1 VVLRLSQKQAEFLPG
16 RTSMGTSNRI
26 NSDSLVDLVFYL
38 KWKSNFAIH
47 TDGYQA
53 SRVNIWRDFFPPVFL
68 DAVMN
73 KEAGDRLQIPLKKSE
88 IVASFEPRNLF
99 DIENTQFDRRY
110 GENDYTEPRRGRFYP
125 KGRLKGLAG
134 IFKDNIQP
142 FRCVRIGNGHLTVDF
157 NHPLAG
163 KELDLAVVV
172 GKVGNKRTELGG
184 ISVDWMESLT
194 AGPGMQ
200 APWQNQLTD
209 FFSDNCFCRADD
221 QGDAEFYREPRL
233 VQHIDDTARAVLS
246 NTYGR
251 FLTDGMRVLD
261 LMSSC
266 QSHIPYSLHLDRLVG
281 LGLNQHE
288 LKNNPQLS
296 DFLIQDLNTEARLP
310 FESDTFDAV
319 INTVSVEYLTD
330 PLAIFREVSRVLRP
344 DGYFIITFSNR
355 WFPAKA
361 IKIWQELHEFERMG
375 LVLEYFLRAGGF
387 KDLQTYSFRGL
398 PRPHD
403 DKYFPDLLF
412 SDPVYA
418 VWGRKHLPELS

>member
-1 VVLRLSQKQAEFLPG
+1 
-16 RTSMGTSNRI
+16 MGTSNRI

-73 KEAGDRLQIPLKKSE
+73 KEAGERLQVPLKNSE
-88 IVASFEPRNLF
+88 IVASFEPRKLF
-99 DIENTQFDRRY
+99 DIKNTQFDRRY
-110 GENDYTEPRRGRFYP
+110 GEPTYTEPRRGRFYP

-134 IFKDNIQP
+134 IFKDNVQP
-142 FRCVRIGNGHLTVDF
+142 FRCVGISNGRLTVDF

-163 KELDLAVVV
+163 KELDLAVVI
-172 GKVGNKRTELGG
+172 GKVGNKRAELGG
-184 ISVDWMESLT
+184 ISVDWMETLT

-209 FFSDNCFCRADD
+209 YFSDDCFCRADD
-221 QGDAEFYREPRL
+221 QADAEFYREPRL
-233 VQHIDDTARAVLS
+233 VQHIDDTARAIVS

-261 LMSSC
+261 LMSSW
-266 QSHIPYSLHLDRLVG
+266 QSHIPSSLHLDRLVG
-281 LGLNQHE
+281 LGLNQNE
-288 LKNNPQLS
+288 LKKNPQLS
-296 DFLIQDLNTEARLP
+296 DFLIQDLNAEARLP

-355 WFPAKA
+355 WFPTKA

-387 KDLQTYSFRGL
+387 KDLQTFSFRGL

-418 VWGRKHLPELS
+418 VWGRKYLPELS